1 MSDGANAPAL
11 REFIAELNRAR
22 CAAGPPTYAELE
34 RRSKHCEAPY
44 AGPRPAVQPLRVSTT
59 HDILTGRRRGLPR
72 WQWVASFIT
81 VLHVLAAEAGLD
93 PAAIGALE
101 EWKARHEA
109 ADAALDAARRAARVR
124 VHAGGG
130 TPRTADRES
139 RHARRETG
147 ALAMAR
153 RSVATGW
160 WRAGHRDVVPEWE
173 EPCLSLESAANLIRV
188 YGGHRVPALL
198 QTREYAMAALRLDR
212 PGLPARSLARRA
224 DLMMR
229 RRTILSKSNS
239 AKLWA
244 IIDEAALR
252 APIDRAIMRAQ
263 VVSLIRSSE
272 RPGITVQVLPQKT
285 SGGTAAGDPV
295 VLLRFPESE
304 FSDIVYLEHLTGGLY
319 LDNAADVNHFSQVLS
334 RSAIEALRPPESRAF
349 LREFLI

>member
-1 MSDGANAPAL
+1 MSDGENAPAL

-34 RRSKHCEAPY
+34 RRSKRCAAPFS
-44 AGPRPAVQPLRVSTT
+44 GPRPAVQPLRVSTT

-72 WQWVASFIT
+72 WQWVASFVT
-81 VLHVLAAEAGLD
+81 VLHVLAADAGVD
-93 PAAIGALE
+93 PSAIGTLG

-109 ADAALDAARRAARVR
+109 AGAALDTARRAARVP
-124 VHAGGG
+124 VHATGG
-130 TPRTADRES
+130 A
-139 RHARRETG
+139 RHEVEDERRETG

-160 WRAGHRDVVPEWE
+160 WRARHRDVVGAWE

-212 PGLPARSLARRA
+212 PALPARSLARRA

-229 RRTILSKSNS
+229 RRAVLSRPNS
-239 AKLWA
+239 ARLWA
-244 IIDEAALR
+244 IVDEAALR

-263 VVSLIRSSE
+263 VISLIRSSE
-272 RPGITVQVLPQKT
+272 RPGITVQVLPRKAT
-285 SGGTAAGDPV
+285 GGAAAGDPV

-304 FSDIVYLEHLTGGLY
+304 FSDVVYLEHLTGGLY
-319 LDNAADVNHFSQVLS
+319 LDNAADINHFSQVLN

-349 LREFLI
+349 LRKFLI